1 MSVAPSIRAE
11 FRATTAVALPLA
23 AANLA
28 QMAMGLTD
36 TIMVGRLGALPLA
49 AAGLGA
55 ALYFTTATAVQGIVN
70 AVAPL
75 AAHALGAGDRARA
88 GRITGEGLVLGLLLS
103 LPFMGVMALAD
114 RFLVLLGYDP
124 AVAAEVGRFLHAL
137 MLGAPAF
144 IAFSAL
150 RSLLSALERTR
161 AIMVVLLFCILS
173 NALLNWVLIYG
184 HFGLPALGIVGSGLA
199 SAINQWLMPIGLLL
213 YIRLA
218 PSLASLDVLGGM
230 RPRQW
235 RDMTEL
241 LRLGLP
247 IAGII
252 TLENGV
258 FLAAGLMVGL
268 FGAAALGAHHVVLN
282 CAATSFMIPLGVSQA
297 ATVRVAFE
305 LGAGRPAAARLA
317 GFVALGLG
325 MSVMV
330 AAAIVMWLVPNTILA
345 AFVDVRAPANADL
358 VAIAVQLFALAALF
372 QVSDGMQTVAAGALR
387 GYRDATVPML
397 LAAIGYWA
405 IGFLGG
411 WLLAFP
417 LGHGPTGMWW
427 GLVFGTTVVA
437 GLLTL
442 RLWRLGMRDLWKAV
456 C

>member
-1 MSVAPSIRAE
+1 MLAASSIRAE
-11 FRATTAVALPLA
+11 IRATTAVALPLA

-36 TIMVGRLGALPLA
+36 TIMVGRLGAQPLA

-55 ALYFTTATAVQGIVN
+55 ALYFTTATAVQGVVN

-88 GRITGEGLVLGLLLS
+88 GRIAGEGLVLGFLLS
-103 LPFMGVMALAD
+103 IPFMGIMATAD
-114 RFLVLLGYDP
+114 RLLVLLGYDP
-124 AVAAEVGRFLHAL
+124 ALAAEVGRFLRAL

-161 AIMVVLLFCILS
+161 AIMVVLLCCIIS

-199 SAINQWLMPIGLLL
+199 SAINQWLMPLGLLL

-218 PSLASLDVLGGM
+218 PSLASLDVLGGIL
-230 RPRQW
+230 PRQW

-241 LRLGLP
+241 LHLGLP

-252 TLENGV
+252 ALENGV
-258 FLAAGLMVGL
+258 FLAAGLVVGL

-282 CAATSFMIPLGVSQA
+282 CAATTFMIPLGVSQA

-305 LGAGRPAAARLA
+305 LGAGRPDAARLA

-325 MSVMV
+325 MSVM
-330 AAAIVMWLVPNTILA
+330 AAGAIVMSTMPRTILS
-345 AFVDVRAPANADL
+345 AFVDVAAPANANL

-397 LAAIGYWA
+397 LAAVGYWA

-417 LGHGPTGMWW
+417 LGRGATGMWW
-427 GLVFGTTVVA
+427 GLVLGTTVVA

-442 RLWRLGMRDLWKAV
+442 RLHRLGAKRHPT
-456 C
+456 

>member
-1 MSVAPSIRAE
+1 MLAASSIRAE
-11 FRATTAVALPLA
+11 IRATTAVALPLA

-36 TIMVGRLGALPLA
+36 TIMVGRLGAQPLA

-55 ALYFTTATAVQGIVN
+55 ALYFTTATAVQGVVN

-88 GRITGEGLVLGLLLS
+88 GRIAGEGLVLGFLLS
-103 LPFMGVMALAD
+103 IPFMGIMATAD
-114 RFLVLLGYDP
+114 RLLVLLGYDP
-124 AVAAEVGRFLHAL
+124 ALAAEVGRFLRAL

-161 AIMVVLLFCILS
+161 AIMVVLLCCIIS

-199 SAINQWLMPIGLLL
+199 SAINQWLMPLGLLL

-218 PSLASLDVLGGM
+218 PSLASLDVLGGVL
-230 RPRQW
+230 PRQW

-241 LRLGLP
+241 LHLGLP

-252 TLENGV
+252 ALENGV
-258 FLAAGLMVGL
+258 FLAAGLVVGL

-282 CAATSFMIPLGVSQA
+282 CAATTFMIPLGVSQA

-305 LGAGRPAAARLA
+305 LGAGRPDAARLA

-325 MSVMV
+325 MGVM
-330 AAAIVMWLVPNTILA
+330 AAGAIVMSTMPRTILS
-345 AFVDVRAPANADL
+345 AFVDVAAPANANL

-397 LAAIGYWA
+397 LAAVGYWA

-417 LGHGPTGMWW
+417 LGRGATGMWW
-427 GLVFGTTVVA
+427 GLVLGTTVVA

-442 RLWRLGMRDLWKAV
+442 RLHRLGAKRHPT
-456 C
+456 

>member
-11 FRATTAVALPLA
+11 IRATTAVALPLA

-36 TIMVGRLGALPLA
+36 TIMVGHLGALPLA

-88 GRITGEGLVLGLLLS
+88 GRIAGEGLVLGFLLAI
-103 LPFMGVMALAD
+103 PFMGVMALAD
-114 RFLVLLGYDP
+114 RLLVLLGYDP
-124 AVAAEVGRFLHAL
+124 ALAAEVGRFLRAL

-150 RSLLSALERTR
+150 RSLLSALDRTR
-161 AIMVVLLFCILS
+161 AIMVVLLCCILS

-184 HFGLPALGIVGSGLA
+184 HLGLPALGIVGSGLA
-199 SAINQWLMPIGLLL
+199 SAINQWLMPVGLLL

-218 PSLASLDVLGGM
+218 PSLASLDVLGGVL
-230 RPRQW
+230 PRQW

-241 LRLGLP
+241 LHLGLP
-247 IAGII
+247 ISGII
-252 TLENGV
+252 ALENGV

-268 FGAAALGAHHVVLN
+268 FGPAALGAHHVVLN
-282 CAATSFMIPLGVSQA
+282 CAATTFMIPLGVSQA

-305 LGAGRPAAARLA
+305 LGSGRADAARLA

-325 MSVMV
+325 MSVM
-330 AAAIVMWLVPNTILA
+330 AAGAVVMWTMPRTILS
-345 AFVDVRAPANADL
+345 AFIDVTAPANANL

-417 LGHGPTGMWW
+417 LSRGPTGMWW
-427 GLVFGTTVVA
+427 GLVLGTTVVA
-437 GLLTL
+437 GMLTF
-442 RLWRLGMRDLWKAV
+442 RLHRLGGKTM
-456 C
+456 